1 MSRRMLAG
9 GVIAA
14 SVLAGGIGG
23 ALLFTPQLSGASVTT
38 ASATDVAGGQ
48 GRVERR
54 SDVLTTAATALGIT
68 PAELRTALDSGKTIA
83 QVAKDQGVDVQ
94 KVIDALVAQ
103 AKQRLQQAEASL
115 PSRITDM
122 VNGKLPVGGG
132 HRGERGRGGIRA
144 GLSEAATAL
153 GMTEADLG
161 AALRSGKTIAQVAN
175 DKGVDVQKVID
186 AVVSA
191 GSARIDEAVA
201 AGNLTQEQGTA
212 RKAQL
217 KTQVTAFVNG
227 TLRGGGH
234 RSGGYRPRAD
244 GASSTTRQ
252 GTGTA
257 S

>member
-1 MSRRMLAG
+1 MSKRLLAG

-23 ALLFTPQLSGASVTT
+23 ALLFTPQLSDASVP
-38 ASATDVAGGQ
+38 ARAATDVAAGE

-68 PAELRTALDSGKTIA
+68 PAELRTALESGKTIA
-83 QVAKDQGVDVQ
+83 QVAKDKGVDVQ

-103 AKQRLQQAEASL
+103 AKQRLQQAEANL

-122 VNGKLPVGGG
+122 VNGTLPLRGG
-132 HRGERGRGGIRA
+132 HSGERGRGGIRA

-161 AALRSGKTIAQVAN
+161 AALKSGKTIAQVAQ
-175 DKGVDVQKVID
+175 DKGVDVQKVVD
-186 AVVSA
+186 ALVSA
-191 GSARIDEAVA
+191 GSARIDETVA
-201 AGNLTQEQGTA
+201 AGKLTQEQGTA
-212 RKAQL
+212 RKAEL
-217 KTQVTAFVNG
+217 KTRVTAFVNG
-227 TLRGGGH
+227 TLRAGGR
-234 RSGGYRPRAD
+234 RSGYRPRAD
-244 GASSTTRQ
+244 GASSTTGQ
-252 GTGTA
+252 GTGTT